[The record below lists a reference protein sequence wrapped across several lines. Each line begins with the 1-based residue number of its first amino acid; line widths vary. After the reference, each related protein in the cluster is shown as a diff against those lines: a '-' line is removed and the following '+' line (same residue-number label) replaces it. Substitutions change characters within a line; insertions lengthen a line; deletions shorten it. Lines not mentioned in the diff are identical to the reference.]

1 MPTKVIRSPE
11 GKQRPRDAAWFTLYP
26 RRWTLRAA
34 RAVGRRWRSYR
45 TGREARRS
53 IVPNRRW
60 HPWRVSLGRLL
71 RVFAFVGTALLLTW
85 IALAAYDSSQNE
97 RSWFH
102 DVRQAAWF
110 STVLS
115 FVSPVLTG
123 ALLLAVF
130 LLYWYHKAKRPL
142 VRKARTRP
150 HELVPTAGTLVDR
163 IVGRRELAQ
172 VMAQTLRNRETRRPY
187 LLVGGVGVGKTAVL
201 VELTRMLAQQSAVPV
216 PLRLRDMDGEFDFE
230 QMARRRFAGWTSLH
244 PRAQRLLADV
254 LIMLNLTERDGSP
267 DAIEE
272 RLELTDRRDLPPCL
286 THDRTPLHPERSVG
300 RNDQDEPGSTC
311 LPTCTFRLCPYPPKA
326 ARTQKEIEEPFC
338 RQQQALLHSHRRWHL
353 PALTRR
359 TAPWVSIPVRELQAF
374 WEVMAHRK
382 RKAPEEDEQVL

>member
-34 RAVGRRWRSYR
+34 RAVDRRWRSYR

-71 RVFAFVGTALLLTW
+71 RVFAFVGTALLLAW
-85 IALAAYDSSQNE
+85 IALAAYDSSAHT
-97 RSWFH
+97 RSWY
-102 DVRQAAWF
+102 DDLKNDAWF

-142 VRKARTRP
+142 VKKARTRP

-172 VMAQTLRNRETRRPY
+172 VMAQTLRNRKRAGPICWSAVWASARRP
-187 LLVGGVGVGKTAVL
+187 
-201 VELTRMLAQQSAVPV
+201 SS
-216 PLRLRDMDGEFDFE
+216 
-230 QMARRRFAGWTSLH
+230 WS
-244 PRAQRLLADV
+244 
-254 LIMLNLTERDGSP
+254 
-267 DAIEE
+267 
-272 RLELTDRRDLPPCL
+272 
-286 THDRTPLHPERSVG
+286 
-300 RNDQDEPGSTC
+300 
-311 LPTCTFRLCPYPPKA
+311 
-326 ARTQKEIEEPFC
+326 
-338 RQQQALLHSHRRWHL
+338 
-353 PALTRR
+353 
-359 TAPWVSIPVRELQAF
+359 
-374 WEVMAHRK
+374 
-382 RKAPEEDEQVL
+382 